1 MKKVLFLLIAM
12 ALQQTGLAQ
21 DIELNN
27 QGAYERKE
35 VVTVDGSTSGVLFGR
50 AMEAL
55 SDWTGPDGRSKV
67 GIDYQDKDA
76 GTVIY
81 KGEYFIDYKRGVL
94 VTANFTLKVRCK
106 DGRAQVAVTI
116 PSMTAK
122 AGKLGMEKSVSIAD
136 VKAKPKRGAYKYLPQ
151 ISEIADT
158 LIASMRNSLSVKD
171 DDDF

>member
-1 MKKVLFLLIAM
+1 MCAVGMTA
-12 ALQQTGLAQ
+12 TAQ
-21 DIELNN
+21 DIELNE

-35 VVTVDGSTSGVLFGR
+35 VVTVDGATAGVLFGR

-55 SDWTGPDGRSKV
+55 SDWTGPDGQSKV
-67 GIDYQDKDA
+67 GIDYQDKEA

-81 KGEYFIDYKRGVL
+81 KGEYFIEHKRGVL

-106 DGRAQVAVTI
+106 DGRAQVIVTI

-122 AGKLGMEKSVSIAD
+122 AGKLGLERSASIAD
-136 VKAKPKRGAYKYLPQ
+136 VKAKPKRGAYKHLPK
-151 ISEIADT
+151 IPEIADS
-158 LIASMRNSLSVKD
+158 LIASMSDRLSSKG